1 MSQIYGEDSYYKR
14 ASVLKLFCQ
23 SVIALLLMDALYLGS
38 NLIYCFQ
45 AWIGSD
51 KSFTYDYVFDTASQ
65 QEEVYEDTVK
75 GLVDGTFEGK
85 DKSLAR

>member
-1 MSQIYGEDSYYKR
+1 
-14 ASVLKLFCQ
+14 
-23 SVIALLLMDALYLGS
+23 MDRLVYF
-38 NLIYCFQ
+38 NHFQ

-85 DKSLAR
+85 CAQLDRQIGK

>member
-1 MSQIYGEDSYYKR
+1 
-14 ASVLKLFCQ
+14 
-23 SVIALLLMDALYLGS
+23 MDRLVYF
-38 NLIYCFQ
+38 NRFQ

-85 DKSLAR
+85 CAQLDRQIGKWMT

>member
-1 MSQIYGEDSYYKR
+1 MSICSTIILSVGNSFTTYGRS
-14 ASVLKLFCQ
+14 F
-23 SVIALLLMDALYLGS
+23 IGS
-38 NLIYCFQ
+38 NLIYYFQ

-75 GLVDGTFEGK
+75 GLVDGTFEGEGE
-85 DKSLAR
+85 